1 MFINQQSK
9 VVFFHIPKTGGRSIK
24 ATFGFKESKRDR
36 RLSHYLPETARE
48 VIFQE
53 TWHHYWKFCI
63 VRNPWDRFVSLYE
76 FHRQSEHS
84 KRYTPDLHRF
94 AMANTFEQWFYANH
108 SRVFHTDWFASPQHA
123 WWTECDRVF
132 QFENLAQAYREI
144 SSYIQ
149 PQGALVHENATE
161 RKPYHSYY
169 KHASIVDQVAKMEA
183 RTIDLMGYT
192 FE

>member
-1 MFINQQSK
+1 MFVDQSNK
-9 VVFFHIPKTGGRSIK
+9 VIFFHIPKTGGRSIK

-48 VIFQE
+48 VIFQD
-53 TWHHYWKFCI
+53 TWHHYWKFCV

-84 KRYTPDLHRF
+84 KKYTPDLHRF
-94 AMANTFEQWFYANH
+94 AESCTFSEWFYANTNGITY
-108 SRVFHTDWFASPQHA
+108 TDWFGSPQHD
-123 WWTECDRVF
+123 WWAECDRVF
-132 QFENLAQAYREI
+132 QFENLPQAYREI
-144 SSYIQ
+144 SSYIL
-149 PQGALVHENATE
+149 PQGPLIHDNATV
-161 RKPYHSYY
+161 RKPYQSYY
-169 KHASIVDQVAKMEA
+169 KYQYQIDQVAKMEA